1 MAALEVVETGVLTTV
16 QDAGRVGYASLGVGR
31 SGAADAVSYALANRL
46 VANPPGAAAL
56 EVTLGGLRLRARGA
70 VTVAV
75 TGAPGPLSVDG
86 RAAAMNSVLHL
97 RDGAELRMGTPERGL
112 RGYLAVRGGID
123 VPPVLGSRSTDT
135 LAGLGPARVA
145 PGSVLPV
152 GQPPPQWPT
161 VDLAPDTPF
170 PGDEVELRVTLGPR
184 DDWFTAD
191 AVHTLLTGGYVVS
204 GRTDRVGARLLGPPL
219 ERARPGELPSEGTV
233 PGALQIPHDGDPVL
247 FLADH
252 PVTGGY
258 PVIAVVVSADL
269 RWAAQA
275 RPGTRLRFR
284 LARRSRPAPVRVTP

>member
-1 MAALEVVETGVLTTV
+1 MAALEVLETGVLTTV
-16 QDAGRVGYASLGVGR
+16 QDAGRVGHASLGVGR

-56 EVTLGGLRLRARGA
+56 EATLGGLRVRARGA
-70 VTVAV
+70 VTAAV
-75 TGAPGPLSVDG
+75 TGAPGPVGVDG
-86 RAAAMNSVLHL
+86 RAAAVNTVLHL
-97 RDGAELRMGTPERGL
+97 RDGAELRVGVPDRGL
-112 RGYLAVRGGID
+112 RSYLAVRGGVS

-135 LAGLGPARVA
+135 LAGLGPDRVT
-145 PGSVLPV
+145 PGTVLPV
-152 GQPPPQWPT
+152 GAPPPTPPV
-161 VDLAPDTPF
+161 VDLAPDAAF
-170 PGDEVELRVTLGPR
+170 PGHEVELRVVLGPR
-184 DDWFTAD
+184 HDWFTPD
-191 AVHTLLTGGYVVS
+191 AVHTLLNGVYVVS
-204 GRTDRVGARLLGPPL
+204 DRTDRVGARLLGPPL
-219 ERARPGELPSEGTV
+219 PRARAGELPSEGMV

-284 LARRSRPAPVRVTP
+284 RLR

>member
-1 MAALEVVETGVLTTV
+1 MAALEVLETGVLTTV
-16 QDAGRVGYASLGVGR
+16 QDAGRFGHARYGVGR
-31 SGAADAVSYALANRL
+31 SGAADTVSYALANRL

-56 EVTLGGLRLRARGA
+56 EVTLGGLRLRARGG

-75 TGAPGPLSVDG
+75 TGAPAPLHVDG

-97 RDGAELRMGTPERGL
+97 DDGSELRMGTPERGL
-112 RGYLAVRGGID
+112 RGYLAVRGGLD

-145 PGSVLPV
+145 PGSVLAV
-152 GQPPPQWPT
+152 GKPPPELPV
-161 VDLAPDTPF
+161 VDLAPDAAF
-170 PGDEVELRVTLGPR
+170 PAEEAELRVVLGPR
-184 DDWFTAD
+184 DDWFTAE
-191 AVHTLLTGGYVVS
+191 AVHTLLHSVYVVS
-204 GRTDRVGARLLGPPL
+204 DRADRVGARLLGPPL
-219 ERARPGELPSEGTV
+219 PRARTGELPSEGMV
-233 PGALQIPHDGDPVL
+233 PGALQVPHDGDPVL

-284 LARRSRPAPVRVTP
+284 RAG